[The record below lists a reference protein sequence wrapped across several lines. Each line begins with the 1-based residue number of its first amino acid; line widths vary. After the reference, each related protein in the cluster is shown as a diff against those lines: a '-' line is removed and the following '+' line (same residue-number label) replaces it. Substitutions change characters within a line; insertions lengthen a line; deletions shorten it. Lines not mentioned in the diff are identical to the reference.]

1 MRESTDR
8 DNSLRAKEVFDAA
21 INSLKEKK
29 INDVKESI
37 QYQCLHNLLLFE
49 PYLIQ
54 IMNFICKESGYIS
67 NKNRLIR
74 ENIYEIMI
82 SN

>member
-37 QYQCLHNLLLFE
+37 QNQCF
-49 PYLIQ
+49 
-54 IMNFICKESGYIS
+54 
-67 NKNRLIR
+67 
-74 ENIYEIMI
+74 
-82 SN
+82 